1 MNTQTESTNQPGTD
15 PMVDWMVKHQIPV
28 TRQNYLREAY
38 MGKIPEPWTAEL
50 EMELPEFLQE

>member
-1 MNTQTESTNQPGTD
+1 
-15 PMVDWMVKHQIPV
+15 MVDWMVKHQIPV